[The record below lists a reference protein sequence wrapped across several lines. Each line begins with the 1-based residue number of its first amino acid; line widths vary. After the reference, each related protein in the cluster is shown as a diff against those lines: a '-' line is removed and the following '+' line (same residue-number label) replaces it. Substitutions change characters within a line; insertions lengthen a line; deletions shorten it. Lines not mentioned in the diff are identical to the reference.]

1 MVPWDPEAA
10 WSPETVFFTSLSSLS
25 AKGSFFSDPPGVEE
39 EVLADEIAG
48 MVTGIVAL
56 LGGGDFDNFL
66 GERCGLSSGRCWDR
80 DEGKPRPIVLTS
92 SFFGVPGG
100 ETKLKGAT
108 LLVRCVAIIVGL
120 VVNGASRTFSGAG
133 GGDML
138 YELLVSD

>member
-1 MVPWDPEAA
+1 VVPWDPEAA
-10 WSPETVFFTSLSSLS
+10 WSPETVFFTTLSNLS
-25 AKGSFFSDPPGVEE
+25 ANGSFFSGPLGVEE
-39 EVLADEIAG
+39 ELLDETAG
-48 MVTGIVAL
+48 MVMGIVAL

-80 DEGKPRPIVLTS
+80 DEGRPRPIVLTS

-100 ETKLKGAT
+100 ETKLKGAI
-108 LLVRCVAIIVGL
+108 LLVRCEAIIVGL

-133 GGDML
+133 GGDKL